1 MFEPAP
7 PEPEAEPQA
16 ELTAWGATAE
26 RPPYAR
32 PTPDPG
38 NGLATTSLVFGMLGL
53 LIVFPSLGAGF
64 FLSLPC
70 SIAAW
75 VMGTLGRRQVASGVT
90 KAGDGVAHAG
100 VILGI
105 VGVLLGVIGALVWI
119 LLLASVGWDLEELRR
134 EIERER

>member
-7 PEPEAEPQA
+7 PEPEPES
-16 ELTAWGATAE
+16 ELAPWSASVE
-26 RPPYAR
+26 RPPFAG
-32 PTPDPG
+32 PAPEPG
-38 NGLATTSLVFGMLGL
+38 NSLATTSLVFGMLGL
-53 LIVFPSLGAGF
+53 LIVFPTLGAGF

-75 VMGTLGRRQVASGVT
+75 VTGTLGRRQVTIGAT

-105 VGVLLGVIGALVWI
+105 VGVILGVVGAVVWI
-119 LLLASVGWDLEELRR
+119 LLLAAAGWDLDELRR
-134 EIERER
+134 EIDRER